1 MTIKDIAKLAGVS
14 VATVSRVL
22 NNDPKVGDASL
33 KKVLKIIKENNYIP
47 NNAGRNLRKSKSE
60 MILVLLPTLSNPFYS
75 KILRGIEERAAELGY
90 GVLLSVTH
98 IDLDLEKKYLKILQT
113 KQADGAISL
122 FSMLSAGELND
133 ISSKL
138 PFVQCCEYTQGAKLS
153 HVSIDN
159 YKAAYAATEYF
170 IRNGHEKIGMISGRF
185 YKSSEADRER
195 GYKDAL
201 LDHGIEY
208 DESYIVKSDYK
219 PTTGKLLCERL
230 LNMTPAPTAI
240 LAVSDMLAIG
250 ALRHLKERGLRA
262 GDDIE
267 VIGFDN
273 ASITKV
279 YDPTVSTVAQ
289 PRYELGRIAVDL
301 LIEKIDDINSL
312 NKGITLSHELL
323 LRESTKKQNKNGG
336 LL

>member
-33 KKVLKIIKENNYIP
+33 EKVRKIIKEYNYVP

-60 MILVLLPTLSNPFYS
+60 MILVILPTLSNPFYS

-90 GVLLSVTH
+90 GVLVSVTH
-98 IDLDLEKKYLKILQT
+98 IDLKVEKKYLKILQT

-122 FSMLSAGELND
+122 FSMLGKDELNEL
-133 ISSKL
+133 SSQF

-153 HVSIDN
+153 YVSIDN

-170 IRNGHEKIGMISGRF
+170 IKNNHKKIGMISGRF
-185 YKSSEADRER
+185 YKSSEADREK
-195 GYKDAL
+195 GYRDAL
-201 LDHGIEY
+201 IDHGMEF
-208 DESYIVKSDYK
+208 DEKYIVKSDYR
-219 PTTGKLLCERL
+219 PTSGKLLCEKL
-230 LNMTPAPTAI
+230 LSMDPSPTAI

-250 ALRHLKERGLRA
+250 AIRHLKEINLKA
-262 GDDIE
+262 GEDIE

-279 YDPTVSTVAQ
+279 YDPAVSTVSQ
-289 PRYELGRIAVDL
+289 PRYELGKIAVDL
-301 LIEKIDDINSL
+301 LIEKIEDINSL

-323 LRESTKKQNKNGG
+323 LRESTKIQSKNGG
-336 LL
+336 